1 MASDLSFFFC
11 FTLLPEEN
19 GSRISSGSADDT
31 VDGEVVLVL
40 GGTGEPEPS
49 TIGVLAIGEI
59 IIGGLVV
66 CSLPKTLLTAE
77 NTVSE
82 IGS

>member
-19 GSRISSGSADDT
+19 GFKDSISSGSADDT

-40 GGTGEPEPS
+40 GTGEPEPS
-49 TIGVLAIGEI
+49 TIGVLAMGEI
-59 IIGGLVV
+59 IIGGFVV
-66 CSLPKTLLTAE
+66 CSLPKT
-77 NTVSE
+77 
-82 IGS
+82 